1 MVLSSSPN
9 AAYSTRSFWNRNTGL
24 LEHFKSRAEFGHGK
38 EAFKKMASIKTASVL
53 IAFFIVGL
61 GLFSYAKTPYTV
73 PTEYKV
79 G

>member
-1 MVLSSSPN
+1 M
-9 AAYSTRSFWNRNTGL
+9 
-24 LEHFKSRAEFGHGK
+24 EHFKSRAEFGHGK